1 MSPLLLPSATVFG
14 LCGAGLVGIGLFV
27 VLTHASLLRRIV
39 GFNLLGAG
47 IFLVFGA
54 VARRGAGA
62 GLASDPVPQA
72 LVITGIVVAF
82 SATALAVAL
91 LQRLFELTGEARL
104 DDEPGEAER
113 RSEP

>member
-1 MSPLLLPSATVFG
+1 MPTLMHLYPLT
-14 LCGAGLVGIGLFV
+14 GAALVGLGLYGIVTLRHPLRQLLAVNV
-27 VLTHASLLRRIV
+27 V
-39 GFNLLGAG
+39 GAG
-47 IFLVFGA
+47 IFLILGGLG
-54 VARRGAGA
+54 RGT
-62 GLASDPVPQA
+62 ASTDPFPQA

-82 SATALAVAL
+82 SATTLAVAL